1 LKQTDIS
8 SNKKEASGNLRGLLF
23 GNVPP
28 LQLNDKLIVP
38 IAKNPKPL
46 YCTHWGNQLP
56 ITNY

>member
-38 IAKNPKPL
+38 IAKNPEPL
-46 YCTHWGNQLP
+46 HWG
-56 ITNY
+56 

>member
-1 LKQTDIS
+1 MKQTDIS

-38 IAKNPKPL
+38 IAQAPEPL
-46 YCTHWGNQLP
+46 HWA
-56 ITNY
+56 